1 MDHDVN
7 FLRSWSRGVIWVPS
21 FPPHLGRSAKKKLTA
36 DPSIYKEVHAYIYY
50 PHPILFQTYV
60 SEISHPDWR
69 STFGAGIGLCF
80 LIGTLVIHI
89 LGAICNWR
97 TLAWVSII
105 FPVLSFMAGLLSPES
120 PTWLVTKGTY

>member
-1 MDHDVN
+1 M
-7 FLRSWSRGVIWVPS
+7 FW
-21 FPPHLGRSAKKKLTA
+21 KKKNLYKKPKKGIYVLHNL
-36 DPSIYKEVHAYIYY
+36 DLPSLYT
-50 PHPILFQTYV
+50 FQTYV

-69 STFGAGIGLCF
+69 TTFGAGIGLCF

>member
-1 MDHDVN
+1 M
-7 FLRSWSRGVIWVPS
+7 
-21 FPPHLGRSAKKKLTA
+21 
-36 DPSIYKEVHAYIYY
+36 
-50 PHPILFQTYV
+50 
-60 SEISHPDWR
+60 SEISHPNWR
-69 STFGAGIGLCF
+69 TTFGAGIGLCF

-120 PTWLVTKGTY
+120 PTWLVTKGTLMQFYDSRLPVL